1 MKKTVFRRFL
11 IFALCT
17 SLVCVL
23 IALGVLTYPVSDYIT
38 RSKKSTLE
46 HNTKELASYI
56 SEISGGDLDSL
67 TVREKQIF
75 TSALDSLASSQ
86 HAIVIIAKQ
95 NGDITYCSSE
105 DLLEISDKL
114 PQEVIT
120 DISDGEH
127 FEQGTLHNIYK
138 HSYYISSA
146 PIKAADS
153 DDIIRYCIV
162 AQATLWTSDYI
173 PSVFLMLI
181 ILVII
186 ATLTLFILTSSYVYN
201 TTRPLKQMSTVAK
214 RFAVGDFNS
223 RVHVDSKDELGE
235 LADAF
240 NEMAESLSASENM
253 RRNFIANVSH
263 ELKTPMTTI
272 AGYID
277 GMLDGTIPATEQP
290 MYLSIVSDEVKRL
303 SRLVSSMISLSKID
317 SGEIKVNRIPFVLED
332 TVFGVLLGFEGEL
345 EKKNITVEGLDNDKD
360 TYAYGDRDLIYQVIY
375 NLVENAVKFT
385 DHDGYIKVG
394 CNKSTNRTYMY
405 VENSGAGILPEDLRL
420 VFDKFYKADKSR
432 SSDKKS
438 MGLGLYIVRTII
450 LLHEGN
456 VTVESEPGKYCR
468 FIFWLPNAPNPFK
481 NKRELPDSI

>member
-1 MKKTVFRRFL
+1 MKKTVFKRFL

-17 SLVCVL
+17 SLVCIL
-23 IALGVLTYPVSDYIT
+23 IALGVLTFPVSDYIT
-38 RSKKSTLE
+38 RSKKNTLE
-46 HNTKELASYI
+46 QNTRELATFI
-56 SEISGGDLDSL
+56 SEISGGDIDSL
-67 TVREKQIF
+67 TDREKQIF

-86 HAIVIIAKQ
+86 HAVVIIAKQ
-95 NGDITYCSSE
+95 SGEITYCSSE
-105 DLLEISDKL
+105 DMLESSDTL
-114 PQEVIT
+114 PQEVIK

-138 HSYYISSA
+138 RSYYISSA
-146 PIKAADS
+146 PIKSADS
-153 DDIIRYCIV
+153 NDTIRYCIV

-173 PSVFLMLI
+173 PSVFLMLV

-186 ATLTLFILTSSYVYN
+186 ATLMLFILTSSYVYN
-201 TTRPLKQMSTVAK
+201 TTRPLKQMSTAAK

-277 GMLDGTIPATEQP
+277 GMLDGTIPESEQP

-303 SRLVSSMISLSKID
+303 SRLVTSMISLSKID
-317 SGEIKVNRIPFVLED
+317 SGEIKVNKVPFVLED
-332 TVFGVLLGFEGEL
+332 TVFSVLLGFEGEL
-345 EKKNITVEGLDNDKD
+345 EKKNITVEGLDGDKD

-385 DHDGYIKVG
+385 NRDGYIKVG

-438 MGLGLYIVRTII
+438 MGLGLYIVRTIV
-450 LLHEGN
+450 LLHDGN
-456 VTVESEPGKYCR
+456 VTVESEPDKYCR